1 MSRAFVN
8 EDAAAEPPRRFALP
22 PVADPGYDAA
32 AAFALLEAARDG
44 VTSAAEEATGYRWG
58 AARLRGHVERLLEKE
73 RDRPFEQQDHRLI
86 TVARRFLRA
95 AAREDELDQGEGG

>member
-22 PVADPGYDAA
+22 PVDDPGYDGA

-44 VTSAAEEATGYRWG
+44 DTRSAEEATGYRWG
-58 AARLRGHVERLLEKE
+58 AVQLRPHVERLLAKE
-73 RDRPFEQQDHRLI
+73 RERPMAEQDDRLI
-86 TVARRFLRA
+86 VVAKRFLRA
-95 AAREDELDQGEGG
+95 T